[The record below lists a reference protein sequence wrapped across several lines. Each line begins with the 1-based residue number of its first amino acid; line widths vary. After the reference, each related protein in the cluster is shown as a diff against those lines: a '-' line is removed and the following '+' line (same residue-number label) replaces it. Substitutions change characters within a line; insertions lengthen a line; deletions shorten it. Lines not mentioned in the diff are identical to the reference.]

1 MDNVKSLAYSDNHDL
16 YSFSSYS
23 EPFNE
28 NLSLYSQL
36 FNINSLSHKLLPSEL
51 FSKPSD
57 LLAEPLFKLLSKLPS
72 EPQPPFKQP
81 SELILSKPLFE
92 IPFGPLSEI
101 PSEPLSEI
109 PSELL
114 PEIPFEPLP
123 EVPSKLLPGLLSEPL
138 SEPLPEPRFETYFEL
153 DENIDS
159 LEQPNNYQ
167 YNLAIGDTFDN
178 WESVNIFMHQYCL
191 ERGCNYEAQKIID
204 QKSHRLCG
212 TIKTNCEWHY
222 CKVAPIVTLEMLK
235 KKYPQHVFHKQDVYN
250 TIYKLCQSNNHEK
263 SSDSTSLLDTLF
275 EKVSQNPTWKV
286 FVRHSDNYGRFQ
298 NVANAL
304 VEDEL
309 SSTYLWILKCL
320 MKATD
325 NIIPKSIWM
334 DFEPELIN
342 AISQVFPNTQHFLCL
357 FHIWQNI
364 IKHLKTPLGS
374 NFNNFSKAFYSCKNS
389 LSIEIF
395 EQRWEF
401 MIKTF
406 PECQRYMI
414 RILTL
419 CDVQEAIDKRHK
431 EEIKYCQLVDLKA
444 KYTTIGLPHISS
456 QFFSS
461 VDVIIVKFLTP
472 LMLSLQQ
479 FQISQSFT
487 YEGQIAP
494 EDLNLQSNTLND
506 NFIEDV
512 IDEPQTTLKSLL
524 DGMDTSSIIVEVW
537 KIRRIGGLSCKEN
550 LVALFSDGTYIC
562 TCMETITKGI
572 VWYKDEILMKLDVAL
587 ENSPIIKAI
596 ESSSEAT
603 TVPLTVDFT
612 LQTLQHLQGL
622 FHNKENVQRII
633 P

>member
-92 IPFGPLSEI
+92 IPSGPLSEI
-101 PSEPLSEI
+101 PSEPLPEI

-123 EVPSKLLPGLLSEPL
+123 EAPSKLLPGLLSEPL
-138 SEPLPEPRFETYFEL
+138 SEPLPEP
-153 DENIDS
+153 
-159 LEQPNNYQ
+159 
-167 YNLAIGDTFDN
+167 
-178 WESVNIFMHQYCL
+178 H
-191 ERGCNYEAQKIID
+191 
-204 QKSHRLCG
+204 
-212 TIKTNCEWHY
+212 

-275 EKVSQNPTWKV
+275 EKMSPSQQELYRRFSDIVLNDKTCKTNKFNMYLSV
-286 FVRHSDNYGRFQ
+286 FMVKDNYGRFQ

-304 VEDEL
+304 
-309 SSTYLWILKCL
+309 
-320 MKATD
+320 
-325 NIIPKSIWM
+325 
-334 DFEPELIN
+334 
-342 AISQVFPNTQHFLCL
+342 
-357 FHIWQNI
+357 
-364 IKHLKTPLGS
+364 
-374 NFNNFSKAFYSCKNS
+374 
-389 LSIEIF
+389 
-395 EQRWEF
+395 
-401 MIKTF
+401 
-406 PECQRYMI
+406 
-414 RILTL
+414 
-419 CDVQEAIDKRHK
+419 
-431 EEIKYCQLVDLKA
+431 
-444 KYTTIGLPHISS
+444 
-456 QFFSS
+456 
-461 VDVIIVKFLTP
+461 
-472 LMLSLQQ
+472 
-479 FQISQSFT
+479 
-487 YEGQIAP
+487 
-494 EDLNLQSNTLND
+494 DLNLQSNTLND

-537 KIRRIGGLSCKEN
+537 KIRRIEGLSCKEN

-572 VWYKDEILMKLDVAL
+572 VCRHFWRVMLYSSNARFHISLIPARWYKDEILMKLDVAL

>member
-1 MDNVKSLAYSDNHDL
+1 MSPSQQELYRRFSDIVLND
-16 YSFSSYS
+16 
-23 EPFNE
+23 
-28 NLSLYSQL
+28 
-36 FNINSLSHKLLPSEL
+36 K
-51 FSKPSD
+51 
-57 LLAEPLFKLLSKLPS
+57 
-72 EPQPPFKQP
+72 
-81 SELILSKPLFE
+81 
-92 IPFGPLSEI
+92 
-101 PSEPLSEI
+101 
-109 PSELL
+109 
-114 PEIPFEPLP
+114 
-123 EVPSKLLPGLLSEPL
+123 
-138 SEPLPEPRFETYFEL
+138 T
-153 DENIDS
+153 
-159 LEQPNNYQ
+159 
-167 YNLAIGDTFDN
+167 
-178 WESVNIFMHQYCL
+178 C
-191 ERGCNYEAQKIID
+191 
-204 QKSHRLCG
+204 
-212 TIKTNCEWHY
+212 KTNKFNMY
-222 CKVAPIVTLEMLK
+222 LS
-235 KKYPQHVFHKQDVYN
+235 VFMVK
-250 TIYKLCQSNNHEK
+250 
-263 SSDSTSLLDTLF
+263 
-275 EKVSQNPTWKV
+275 
-286 FVRHSDNYGRFQ
+286 DNYGRFQ

-325 NIIPKSIWM
+325 NIIPKSIWT

-414 RILTL
+414 RTL
-419 CDVQEAIDKRHK
+419 YPVRMNWAKAYTPFQFNASIQSTQSVESFNEAIDKRHK

-456 QFFSS
+456 QIFSS

-472 LMLSLQQ
+472 LILSLQQ

-537 KIRRIGGLSCKEN
+537 KIRRIEGLSCKEN

-572 VWYKDEILMKLDVAL
+572 VCRHFWRVMLYSSNARFHISLIPARWYKDEILMKLDVAL